1 MHIPYTFSWNIG
13 VDFCPLIAV
22 YLFAIFSS
30 TVQSPVMC
38 HVLIDFL
45 KRNHKAFLPSLLVVL
60 EGGDWKLEKGN

>member
-13 VDFCPLIAV
+13 FDFSPLIAV
-22 YLFAIFSS
+22 YLFATFGT
-30 TVQSPVMC
+30 TVQSPATR

-45 KRNHKAFLPSLLVVL
+45 KRNHQAFLPSLLVVL